1 MTKQE
6 VFFKKI
12 QEISKK
18 YKVAVEP
25 NSDEILKKI
34 FNQNQ
39 KLVIFDVGG
48 FDGCSVLQ
56 FKKIFPNSTIYSFE
70 PFLFNYL
77 KLKKLESKQVKT
89 FNLGLSSKNGK
100 EVFYVNKLRGTNS
113 ILPFCEDVTKKWG
126 GLEGLK
132 TEATIHSDFITLD
145 YITKE
150 KNINKVDLLK
160 LDVQGAEFR
169 VLEGAKNTL
178 NEKKISTIKIELII
192 QDKYLGQKSLDYY
205 FNLFNS
211 FGYKPLSLCDI
222 YFSNSDLLCMDA
234 FFILE

>member
-48 FDGCSVLQ
+48 FDGCSVLK
-56 FKKIFPNSTIYSFE
+56 FKKFFPNSSIYSFE

-113 ILPFCEDVTKKWG
+113 ILPFCEDVTNKWG

-145 YITKE
+145 YIKKE
-150 KNINKVDLLK
+150 KNINQVDLLK
-160 LDVQGAEFR
+160 LDVQGAEFK
-169 VLEGAKNTL
+169 VLEGAKKSL

-192 QDKYLGQKSLDYY
+192 QDKYVGQKSLDYY
-205 FNLFNS
+205 FNLFKS
-211 FGYKPLSLCDI
+211 FGYKPFSLCDI
-222 YFSNSDLLCMDA
+222 HFSNSNLLCMDA
-234 FFILE
+234 FFILQ